1 MLINNLEKNNTVRR
15 FKMRKRINVK
25 KSIAL
30 LMASVLFVQ
39 SAGFTKQ
46 VSADD
51 TDTHDYSSLVWT
63 DETTDEILE
72 MMDNGLNLD
81 TFFTGD
87 LTKGTTVEDLIEW
100 KSEGKDVSDVVLER
114 AREKSAVLKSKT
126 LNTEIIDN
134 QDGTYTTSVSSKKYL
149 ASSDSDGKYYLTEL
163 TSYHGNDITAPS
175 LFNPKTNVSGSAT
188 PWYIELGQQTALCC
202 TFGAHASISKDHNYI
217 QTDINTLKNNTYF
230 AGGTDYPLE
239 KYMRGAAY
247 AYERIGALAGIT
259 GKTFTTGALDADL
272 QEADRRLTAIGFPGF
287 AAGMNKKQL
296 YSVFQIIAWQIS
308 CGTFDGSN
316 LATCERT
323 AVDIFGQLY
332 PAENYANN
340 FGVAMTYIYDY
351 FAACVMESGSGD
363 FEQKFLKT
371 SVQYWSVQGS
381 DTANWQD
388 FITWEVGPTV
398 PKDEIYVTKYG
409 QVISKT
415 YKYPNATF
423 YIYSDSGCT
432 NKIGQFTTDSNGEA
446 VINVVEGIYYLKEQ
460 NAPTGTV
467 KNNNIIT
474 LTVNDKIMS
483 ADVTNNEIY
492 NGIVFQKTSSLTGD
506 VVHSAAKY
514 TLYEYVSGKNTYMK
528 LCDFSFLENGFTN
541 SKGVK
546 IPDYAYILTGGT
558 SFTYHNSDGS
568 VAKTIT
574 DSSFYYTPVNQ
585 GKFKIIEEEAP
596 EGYKVNSNGYEFS
609 MDLTEQGKILTIPA
623 NSIKDDSYR
632 AGVKIAK
639 YDALSAQKLDGVS
652 FKIQEQI
659 NETWYDVG
667 NLVYDETEEVYKTA
681 AIENYFI
688 HSSTGSVNQITG
700 TSYPLYNST
709 ANNGKYRIIETA
721 KQNENY
727 VNTYTKEFR
736 VAPREDNYSYEF
748 VLYDNGL
755 GSSSASNI
763 GKSISVKIA
772 KFDSITSEKLT
783 DSDRCTLSVYE
794 YNHAMDEWQ
803 EVGKLVYN
811 EETGLYETSSG
822 VAYLPHKEDGTVSTA
837 SIGAVYKPG
846 MLYYTSVNEGDYK
859 LVETVNPANYLSGK
873 LNDSMEIETFEK
885 TFKINEFVSNNTVID
900 MTELVNAAKDTGIYL
915 NVELS
920 KYDSITKEKITDSE
934 AVFTV
939 YENVN
944 GNWLE
949 MGKLLYDSTSKMYI
963 TADNANNFIYHNSE
977 GTVVSPGSS
986 LAGLHYTTAN
996 KGRFKVVETSAPGK
1010 YLVGT
1015 EPYVKEF
1022 GFGDAKDGIVNLT
1035 DISSAPTDIG
1045 IKGTVSVKKYD
1056 AVTSEIVKSTDMTA
1070 TVYEK
1075 IGDDWYEMGNLVY
1088 DAALKLYAGEGV
1100 SFVFHNEDGTQAD
1113 TIGITDFEIGRL
1125 YYTTANKG
1133 QFKIVETAAPTF
1145 YTLVHPDIP
1154 SKYTK
1159 EFTLTTDNQKFE
1171 FHDMTEAIKN
1181 FGITVTVNVNKYDVI
1196 TKDYTPSKDAV
1207 FVIQEYL
1214 ADKDT
1219 WLDAVTLMYDETE
1232 GVYTTTGQT
1241 VEMHKPDGTVGCT
1254 NSEGKLYYTSQNLG
1268 QYRILEKSAPT
1279 YYISGSKQ
1287 YVKEFNITSATTGNT
1302 INLTSVDKS
1311 AQNLGIYETVSVVK
1325 YDRITS
1331 EEVENKDAV
1340 FTVYEKVNG
1349 KWLESGILKYNES
1362 AKAYTGDGVSFV
1374 FHNEDGTKADTTDIT
1389 DIEVGRLYYTSANQ
1403 GQFKIVE
1410 TVPPKHYTN
1419 EPLTGESSDIFEKEF
1434 TVDTNEENNNFNALH
1449 NAAKNTGR
1457 YTYVDLL
1464 KYDVLTKKNVE
1475 FKNAVFTVEED
1486 INGEWLPTA
1495 QLKYDEESGVYT
1507 TRDTEVTLHNSTGEE
1522 VYSSS
1527 DGKLYYTTANKG
1539 RYRVRETKAPTNYTL
1554 AGFVKE
1560 FNVLDS
1566 TNELIDLTKQVDAAN
1581 DLGIYSIVETA
1592 KYDSITNELVRTS
1605 DTEFTVYE
1613 YINKLGKWM
1622 ESGRLVYD
1630 SSAQKYVSKDVQFK
1644 FHKEDGT
1651 EIGTAEI
1658 PDFRAGRL
1666 YYTTANKGRFKVV
1679 ETNAP
1684 QHYTD
1689 GTFSKEFTVSR
1700 NGYVFSYVEPE
1711 TGALNKG
1718 ISVPVKVQKY
1728 DVLTKRE
1735 TLFKDTIFEVQEYI
1749 ADIDKWITVGQL
1761 AYDEETEC
1769 YTSKDMN
1776 ITYHSSTGDE
1786 IMNVTE
1792 NALTYTSANL
1802 GAFRVVE
1809 AMSPT
1814 NYEEATEQYI
1824 YEFNITEDAVKDSE
1838 NNDVIDITDR
1848 QKAARNLGKSG
1859 ILKVAKYDSIT
1870 KEKVLT
1876 GDAEFTVYE
1885 YIENIAQWIETGI
1898 LVYDEENQEYICD
1911 GIDFVFH
1918 DETGEVIDLTDIP
1931 DFENGRLYYTTA
1943 NKGKY
1948 KVAETNAPKNYRID
1962 GFEREFDITEE
1973 MEVLYNDSSSAAYD
1987 TGIRSIV
1994 ELVKADSLTNK
2005 KLAGAKFVVQEWSE
2019 FHHTWLTV
2027 GTLKDNGDGTYTTE
2041 GMDINLH
2048 TGTGAETVSVAE
2060 LLYTTQNLG
2069 KYRILETEAP
2079 KGYLNDLYVS
2089 DILTVDTDLQ
2099 VIELTSEDLQ
2109 ATDTPLRVGISKTS
2123 VTDGKMIIGATLTVK
2138 DIDGNIIDTWVTDG
2152 TEHIISA
2159 IPSGKYTLI
2168 EERAAEGY
2176 IVASNVEFEV
2186 TETNEI
2192 QKVTMVDE
2200 EVKGQIVINK
2210 TDKETGNKLAG
2221 AKFEIRDED
2230 GNVIETLIT
2239 DENGYAKSGLIAFG
2253 IYDANGTYK
2262 GSMKYTVVEVAAP
2275 SGYELDKTPVEV
2287 TFEYQDDKTPVVVKT
2302 VDHTN
2307 TKTPVIVKTGDSL
2320 DMAVVMIALLAVIA
2334 FIATATVFKRK

>member
-1 MLINNLEKNNTVRR
+1 MKKLL
-15 FKMRKRINVK
+15 K
-25 KSIAL
+25 KSVAL
-30 LMASVLFVQ
+30 VMAASLFLQ
-39 SAGFTKQ
+39 SADFSFN
-46 VSADD
+46 VYADD
-51 TDTHDYSSLVWT
+51 IIKDNLIWT
-63 DETTDEILE
+63 DQTTDEILKLV
-72 MMDNGLNLD
+72 DNGLDLSS
-81 TFFTGD
+81 FFEGD
-87 LTKGTTVEDLIEW
+87 LVKGITKEDLLNW
-100 KSEGKDVSDVVLER
+100 KAEGKDINDVVLER
-114 AREKSAVLKSKT
+114 AKERSAEV
-126 LNTEIIDN
+126 
-134 QDGTYTTSVSSKKYL
+134 TYDEQPEYSLETDEEGNYIFHAQTKKYL
-149 ASSDSDGKYYLTEL
+149 AIPDSDGRYYLTDCFLPDEKGNVNL
-163 TSYHGNDITAPS
+163 AGTSYDGA
-175 LFNPKTNVSGSAT
+175 LFNPKTGGTGSST
-188 PWYIELGQQTALCC
+188 PWYITLGGDEAMCVSYEGSATSV
-202 TFGAHASISKDHNYI
+202 GKAHHYTRADVNK
-217 QTDINTLKNNTYF
+217 LKNNAYF
-230 AGGTDYPLE
+230 KGGNSYPIEAYL
-239 KYMRGAAY
+239 KGVCY
-247 AYERIGALAGIT
+247 AYERIMGLNNLPKYPFRVNSGT
-259 GKTFTTGALDADL
+259 LDANL
-272 QEADRRLTAIGFPGF
+272 SELKRLVGA
-287 AAGMNKKQL
+287 NLVQ
-296 YSVFQIIAWQIS
+296 YSGRDINQAVLQIIMWRIAQ
-308 CGTFDGSN
+308 GSFNPNN
-316 LATCERT
+316 LTYEHNIASTVFNQMYSEDSGYGEVFAGKIT
-323 AVDIFGQLY
+323 AF
-332 PAENYANN
+332 
-340 FGVAMTYIYDY
+340 YDY
-351 FAACVMESGSGD
+351 YALCAKEAASGNYTNKYKGI
-363 FEQKFLKT
+363 QI
-371 SVQYWSVQGS
+371 QYWEVQGS
-381 DTANWQD
+381 NSANWQD
-388 FITWEVGPTV
+388 FITWEAPNNVEY
-398 PKDEIYVTKYG
+398 KDEFEVTKYG
-409 QVISKT
+409 KTFSSKFT
-415 YKYPNATF
+415 YPGAKF
-423 YIYSDSGCT
+423 YIYSDSNCT
-432 NKIGQFTTDSNGEA
+432 NKIGEFTTDSNGIGK
-446 VINVVEGIYYLKEQ
+446 VNLVEGVYYLKEIT
-460 NAPTGTV
+460 APVGTV
-467 KNNNIIT
+467 KNNTTIT
-474 LTVNDKIMS
+474 MTVYDS
-483 ADVTNNEIY
+483 TVSSSVTNDDVY
-492 NGIVFQKTSSLTGD
+492 NGITFQKTSSITGD
-506 VVHSAAKY
+506 VVQTPGKY
-514 TLYEYVSGKNTYMK
+514 ALYEYVSGRNTYMK
-528 LCDFSFLENGFTN
+528 LCDFTFSEDGFTN
-541 SKGVK
+541 SSGVA
-546 IPDYAYILTGGT
+546 IPDYSYIIAAGT
-558 SFTYHNSDGS
+558 TFTYHDANGNVVVTTKGS
-568 VAKTIT
+568 NYSYSPA
-574 DSSFYYTPVNQ
+574 NQ
-585 GKFKIIEEEAP
+585 GKFKIVEEEAP
-596 EGYKVNSNGYEFS
+596 SGYKLNLDGYEFT
-609 MDLTEQGKILTIPA
+609 MDTSTQGKIVSLQKGKI
-623 NSIKDDSYR
+623 SDDSYY

-659 NETWYDVG
+659 KGTWYDVG
-667 NLVYDETEEVYKTA
+667 NLVYDETEEVYKTSSN
-681 AIENYFI
+681 ENYFI
-688 HSSTGSVNQITG
+688 HNSAGSIIDRITN

-709 ANNGKYRIIETA
+709 ANNGRYRIVETA

-727 VNTYTKEFR
+727 VNTYTKDFR
-736 VAPREDNYSYEF
+736 VSPREDNHQYEF
-748 VLYDNGL
+748 IVYDNGL

-772 KFDSITSEKLT
+772 KFDSITSEELT
-783 DSDRCTLSVYE
+783 DTDICTLSVFE
-794 YNHAMDEWQ
+794 YNHAMDKWQ
-803 EVGKLVYN
+803 EVGNLVYN

-822 VAYLPHKEDGTVSTA
+822 VSYLPHKEDGTVSTA

-846 MLYYTSVNEGDYK
+846 MLYYTSINEGDYK

-885 TFKINEFVSNNTVID
+885 TFKINELVSNNAVID
-900 MTELVNAAKDTGIYL
+900 MTELANAAKDTGIYL

-949 MGKLLYDSTSKMYI
+949 MGKLLYDSTSKTYI

-996 KGRFKVVETSAPGK
+996 KGRFKLVETIAPDK

-1015 EPYVKEF
+1015 EPYEKEF
-1022 GFGDAKDGIVNLT
+1022 GFGDVKDGIVKLT
-1035 DISSAPTDIG
+1035 DISSAATDIG
-1045 IKGTVSVKKYD
+1045 IKGTISVKKYD
-1056 AVTSEIVKSTDMTA
+1056 AVTSETVKSTDMTA

-1075 IGDDWYEMGNLVY
+1075 IGNDWYEMGNLVY
-1088 DAALKLYAGEGV
+1088 DASVKAYTGTGV
-1100 SFVFHNEDGTQAD
+1100 SFVFHNTDGTVAA
-1113 TIGITDFEIGRL
+1113 TEEITDFETGKL

-1133 QFKIVETAAPTF
+1133 RFKIVETAAPTF
-1145 YTLVHPDIP
+1145 YTLLHPEIP
-1154 SKYTK
+1154 VKYTK
-1159 EFTLTTDNQKFE
+1159 EFTLTSDGQKFE
-1171 FHDMTEAIKN
+1171 FYDMTEAIKN
-1181 FGITVTVNVNKYDVI
+1181 FGITVTVKVNKYDVI
-1196 TKDYTPSKDAV
+1196 TKDYAPSKDAV

-1219 WLDAVTLMYDETE
+1219 WADAVTLVYDETTST
-1232 GVYTTTGQT
+1232 YTTTGQT
-1241 VEMHKPDGTVGCT
+1241 VTMHKPDGTAGYT
-1254 NSEGKLYYTSQNLG
+1254 NNEGKLYYTSQNLG
-1268 QYRILEKSAPT
+1268 QYRILEQSAPS
-1279 YYISGSKQ
+1279 YYINGSKQ
-1287 YVKEFNITSATTGNT
+1287 YVKEFNITRDATGDTV
-1302 INLTSVDKS
+1302 NLTAIKKS
-1311 AQNLGIYETVSVVK
+1311 AENLGIYETVSVIK

-1331 EEVENKDAV
+1331 EEVEAKDAV
-1340 FTVYEKVNG
+1340 FTVYEKIG
-1349 KWLESGILKYNES
+1349 DDWLESGKLKYDSE
-1362 AKAYTGDGVSFV
+1362 AKAYIGAGVSFI
-1374 FHNEDGTKADTTDIT
+1374 FHNADGTQADTAEIT
-1389 DIEVGRLYYTSANQ
+1389 DFETGRLYYTSANQ
-1403 GQFKIVE
+1403 GRFKIVE
-1410 TVPPKHYTN
+1410 TQPPTHYTN
-1419 EPLTGESSDIFEKEF
+1419 EPLYGESEDIFEKEF
-1434 TVDTNEENNNFNALH
+1434 TVDTNGETNNFYSLS
-1449 NAAKNTGR
+1449 NAAKNTGK
-1457 YTYVDLL
+1457 YTYVDLM

-1475 FKNAVFTVEED
+1475 FKNAVFTIEENV
-1486 INGEWLPTA
+1486 NGEWI
-1495 QLKYDEESGVYT
+1495 QVSNLKYDEESGIYT

-1560 FNVLDS
+1560 FNVLDT

-1581 DLGIYSIVETA
+1581 DLGIYSVVETA
-1592 KYDSITNELVRTS
+1592 KYDSITNELVRTG

-1613 YINKLGKWM
+1613 NVNGKWL

-1644 FHKEDGT
+1644 FHNEDQT
-1651 EIGTAEI
+1651 EISTAEI
-1658 PDFRAGRL
+1658 PDFREGRL

-1728 DVLTKRE
+1728 DVLTKQE

-1786 IMNVTE
+1786 IMNITE

-1802 GAFRVVE
+1802 GVFRVME
-1809 AMSPT
+1809 AIPPT

-1824 YEFNITEDAVKDSE
+1824 HEFNITEDAVKDSE
-1838 NNDVIDITDR
+1838 NNDAIDITDL

-1948 KVAETNAPKNYRID
+1948 KVAETNSPKNYRID

-2060 LLYTTQNLG
+2060 LLYTAQNLG

-2123 VTDGKMIIGATLTVK
+2123 VTDGKMITGATLTVK
-2138 DIDGNIIDTWVTDG
+2138 DMDGNIIDTWVTDG

-2159 IPSGKYTLI
+2159 IPAGKYILI

-2200 EVKGQIVINK
+2200 EVKGKVIINK
-2210 TDKETGNKLAG
+2210 TDKVTGKKLKG
-2221 AKFEIRDED
+2221 AKFEIRDEL
-2230 GNVIETLIT
+2230 GRVIETLIT
-2239 DENGYAKSGLIAFG
+2239 DESGYAESQLISFG
-2253 IYDANGTYK
+2253 IYDDNGIYK
-2262 GSMKYTVVEVAAP
+2262 GSKKYTIVEVAAP
-2275 SGYELDKTPVEV
+2275 NGYDLDPTPVEFS
-2287 TFEYQDDKTPVVVKT
+2287 FEYKDDQTPVV
-2302 VDHTN
+2302 
-2307 TKTPVIVKTGDSL
+2307 TKTFDLTNNATPVVKTGDNADMTVIMLALLSV
-2320 DMAVVMIALLAVIA
+2320 MAVLASVTALH
-2334 FIATATVFKRK
+2334 KKED